1 MSGHILLNGKDYEL
15 NEQVSILSLL
25 KELGILHKA
34 MAIAVNTQVVKK
46 CLWESYILQNGD
58 EVEILDFVGGG

>member
-1 MSGHILLNGKDYEL
+1 
-15 NEQVSILSLL
+15 
-25 KELGILHKA
+25 

-46 CLWESYILQNGD
+46 PLWESYILQNGD

>member
-1 MSGHILLNGKDYEL
+1 MSGHILLNGKDYEI
-15 NEQVSILSLL
+15 NEQVSILSLV
-25 KELGILHKA
+25 KELNILHKA

-46 CLWESYILQNGD
+46 SLWESYILQNGD

>member
-1 MSGHILLNGKDYEL
+1 MSHIVLNGETYKL
-15 NEQVSILSLL
+15 KSLCTL
-25 KELGILHKA
+25 QSLIESLGIANKA

-46 CLWESYILQNGD
+46 ASWESYMLKDGD